1 MQESVNKQ
9 SMWSTIHKTY
19 LVAIVMKHGINKVFK
34 HYIFVF
40 NHKAVSKTM
49 GSKFYH
55 HLIRVTQHA

>member
-1 MQESVNKQ
+1 
-9 SMWSTIHKTY
+9 MWSTIYKTY
-19 LVAIVMKHGINKVFK
+19 LVAIVMKHGINKVFR

-49 GSKFYH
+49 GSKIYH